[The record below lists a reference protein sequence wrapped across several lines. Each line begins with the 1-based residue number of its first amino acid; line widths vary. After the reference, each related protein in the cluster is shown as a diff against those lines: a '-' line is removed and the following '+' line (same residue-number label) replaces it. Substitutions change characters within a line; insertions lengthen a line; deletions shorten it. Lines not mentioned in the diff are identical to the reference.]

1 MSITDLLVLSVIILA
16 LDAVFLT
23 LAKDIFARQ
32 VMLVQGTAMKVNIL
46 SAAVC
51 YILIVV
57 GLYYF
62 VLRHIIVP
70 NATSAAASIQT
81 MRIGDGMKAAFFL
94 GILVYGVYE
103 TTTLA
108 ILRNWSPMTALL
120 DTTWGGTLFALSAYI
135 FTSIRRWCIKRSGAE
150 PASITIALI
159 SRVSLSPLP
168 DVRGNPRQY

>member
-1 MSITDLLVLSVIILA
+1 MSITDLLVLSVIVLA

-135 FTSIRRWCIKRSGAE
+135 FYKYKTM
-150 PASITIALI
+150 
-159 SRVSLSPLP
+159 V
-168 DVRGNPRQY
+168 Y

>member
-1 MSITDLLVLSVIILA
+1 MYLTDLIVVAIIILA

-23 LAKDIFARQ
+23 LSKELFARQ
-32 VMLVQGTAMKVNIL
+32 VMLVQGTAIQVNIP
-46 SAAVC
+46 SAAIC

-70 NATSAAASIQT
+70 NATSAAAALQT
-81 MRIGDGMKAAFFL
+81 MRIGDGIKTAFFL

-108 ILRNWSPMTALL
+108 ILRNWSPITAII
-120 DTTWGGTLFALSAYI
+120 DTTWGGTLFALSTYI
-135 FTSIRRWCIKRSGAE
+135 FYKYKSM
-150 PASITIALI
+150 
-159 SRVSLSPLP
+159 V
-168 DVRGNPRQY
+168 Y

>member
-1 MSITDLLVLSVIILA
+1 MCITDLLVLSVIILA

-23 LAKDIFARQ
+23 LTKDLFARQ
-32 VMLVQGTAMKVNIL
+32 VMLVQGTAMKVNIP

-51 YILIVV
+51 YILIVL

-70 NATSAAASIQT
+70 NATSAAAAIQT
-81 MRIGDGMKAAFFL
+81 MRIGDGMNAAFFL

-108 ILRNWSPMTALL
+108 ILRNWSPMTAVI
-120 DTTWGGTLFALSAYI
+120 DTTWGGTLFALSAYL
-135 FTSIRRWCIKRSGAE
+135 FYKYKAM
-150 PASITIALI
+150 
-159 SRVSLSPLP
+159 V
-168 DVRGNPRQY
+168 Y

>member
-1 MSITDLLVLSVIILA
+1 MSDLIALAVIVLA

-23 LAKDIFARQ
+23 LTKDMFARQ
-32 VMLVQGTAMKVNIL
+32 VMLVQGTAMNVNIP

-51 YILIVV
+51 YILIVL

-70 NATSAAASIQT
+70 NATSVAASIQT
-81 MRIGDGMKAAFFL
+81 MRLGDGIRAAFFL

-108 ILRNWSPMTALL
+108 ILRNWSPMTAVI
-120 DTTWGGTLFALSAYI
+120 DTTWGGTLFALSAYL
-135 FTSIRRWCIKRSGAE
+135 FYKYKTM
-150 PASITIALI
+150 
-159 SRVSLSPLP
+159 V
-168 DVRGNPRQY
+168 Y

>member
-1 MSITDLLVLSVIILA
+1 MSMTDLLVLSVIILA

-23 LAKDIFARQ
+23 LAKDLFARQ
-32 VMLVQGTAMKVNIL
+32 VMLVQGTAMKVNIP

-51 YILIVV
+51 YILIVL

-62 VLRHIIVP
+62 VIRHIIVP

-81 MRIGDGMKAAFFL
+81 MRIGDGVKAAFFL

-108 ILRNWSPMTALL
+108 ILRNWSPMTALI

-135 FTSIRRWCIKRSGAE
+135 FYKYKTM
-150 PASITIALI
+150 
-159 SRVSLSPLP
+159 V
-168 DVRGNPRQY
+168 Y

>member
-1 MSITDLLVLSVIILA
+1 MCISDLIALAVIILA

-23 LAKDIFARQ
+23 LTKDMFARQ
-32 VMLVQGTAMKVNIL
+32 VMLVQGMAMKVNIP

-51 YILIVV
+51 YILIVL

-70 NATSAAASIQT
+70 NATSVAASIQT
-81 MRIGDGMKAAFFL
+81 MRLGDGIRAAFFL

-108 ILRNWSPMTALL
+108 ILRNWSPMTAVI
-120 DTTWGGTLFALSAYI
+120 DTTWGGTLFALSAYL
-135 FTSIRRWCIKRSGAE
+135 FYKYKTM
-150 PASITIALI
+150 
-159 SRVSLSPLP
+159 V
-168 DVRGNPRQY
+168 Y

>member
-1 MSITDLLVLSVIILA
+1 MSISDLIALAVIVLA

-23 LAKDIFARQ
+23 LTKDLFARQ
-32 VMLVQGTAMKVNIL
+32 VMLVQGTAMTVNIP

-51 YILIVV
+51 YVLIVL

-81 MRIGDGMKAAFFL
+81 MRIGDGVRAAFFL

-108 ILRNWSPMTALL
+108 ILRNWSPMTAVI
-120 DTTWGGTLFALSAYI
+120 DTTWGGTLFALSAYL
-135 FTSIRRWCIKRSGAE
+135 FYTYK
-150 PASITIALI
+150 TL
-159 SRVSLSPLP
+159 V
-168 DVRGNPRQY
+168 Y

>member
-1 MSITDLLVLSVIILA
+1 MCMSDLIALAVIVLA

-23 LAKDIFARQ
+23 LTKDMFARQ
-32 VMLVQGTAMKVNIL
+32 VMLVQGTAMKVNIP

-51 YILIVV
+51 YILIVL

-70 NATSAAASIQT
+70 NATSVAASIQT
-81 MRIGDGMKAAFFL
+81 MRIGDGIRAAFFL

-108 ILRNWSPMTALL
+108 ILRNWSPMTAVI
-120 DTTWGGTLFALSAYI
+120 DTTWGGTLFALSAYL
-135 FTSIRRWCIKRSGAE
+135 FYKYKTM
-150 PASITIALI
+150 
-159 SRVSLSPLP
+159 V
-168 DVRGNPRQY
+168 Y

>member
-1 MSITDLLVLSVIILA
+1 MLTDLIVLGVIVLT

-23 LAKDIFARQ
+23 LFKDFFARQ
-32 VMLVQGTAMKVNIL
+32 VMLVQGTAMQVNIP

-51 YILIVV
+51 YILMVV

-81 MRIGDGMKAAFFL
+81 MRIGDGIKTAFFL

-108 ILRNWSPMTALL
+108 ILKNWTPTTALI
-120 DTTWGGTLFALSAYI
+120 DTTWGGTLFALSTYI
-135 FTSIRRWCIKRSGAE
+135 FYKYK
-150 PASITIALI
+150 TI
-159 SRVSLSPLP
+159 V
-168 DVRGNPRQY
+168 Y

>member
-1 MSITDLLVLSVIILA
+1 MCISDLIALAVIVLA

-23 LAKDIFARQ
+23 LTKDLFARQ
-32 VMLVQGTAMKVNIL
+32 VMLVQGTVMTVNIP

-51 YILIVV
+51 YILIVL

-70 NATSAAASIQT
+70 NATSAAAAIQT
-81 MRIGDGMKAAFFL
+81 MRIGDGVRAAFFL

-108 ILRNWSPMTALL
+108 ILRNWSPMTAVI
-120 DTTWGGTLFALSAYI
+120 DTTWGGTLFALSAYL
-135 FTSIRRWCIKRSGAE
+135 FYKYKT
-150 PASITIALI
+150 L
-159 SRVSLSPLP
+159 V
-168 DVRGNPRQY
+168 Y

>member
-1 MSITDLLVLSVIILA
+1 MKYYLYNIQMNITDLIVVAVIVLA

-23 LAKDIFARQ
+23 VMKDTFARQ
-32 VMLVQGTAMKVNIL
+32 VMLVQGTAMKVNIP
-46 SAAVC
+46 SAAIC
-51 YILIVV
+51 YLLIVV

-81 MRIGDGMKAAFFL
+81 MRLNDGIKTAFFL

-108 ILRNWSPMTALL
+108 ILRNWGLIPALI
-120 DTTWGGTLFALSAYI
+120 DTVWGGTLFALSAYL
-135 FTSIRRWCIKRSGAE
+135 FYKYKSI
-150 PASITIALI
+150 
-159 SRVSLSPLP
+159 V
-168 DVRGNPRQY
+168 Y

>member
-1 MSITDLLVLSVIILA
+1 MCISDLFVVAIIVLA

-23 LAKDIFARQ
+23 LTKDLFARQ
-32 VMLVQGTAMKVNIL
+32 VMLVQGTAMKVNIP
-46 SAAVC
+46 SAAIC
-51 YILIVV
+51 YVLIVL

-81 MRIGDGMKAAFFL
+81 MRIGDGVRAAFFL

-108 ILRNWSPMTALL
+108 ILRNWSPMTAVI
-120 DTTWGGTLFALSAYI
+120 DTTWGGTLFALSAYLFYKYKAI
-135 FTSIRRWCIKRSGAE
+135 
-150 PASITIALI
+150 
-159 SRVSLSPLP
+159 V
-168 DVRGNPRQY
+168 Y

>member
-1 MSITDLLVLSVIILA
+1 MNITDLIVIAVIVLG

-23 LAKDIFARQ
+23 LSKDMFARQ
-32 VMLVQGTAMKVNIL
+32 VMLVQGTAMKVNIP
-46 SAAVC
+46 SAAIC
-51 YILIVV
+51 YVLMVV

-81 MRIGDGMKAAFFL
+81 MRLNDGIKAAFFL

-108 ILRNWSPMTALL
+108 ILRNWSPMTSLI
-120 DTTWGGTLFALSAYI
+120 DTTWGGTLFALSAYL
-135 FTSIRRWCIKRSGAE
+135 FYKYKSI
-150 PASITIALI
+150 
-159 SRVSLSPLP
+159 V
-168 DVRGNPRQY
+168 Y

>member
-1 MSITDLLVLSVIILA
+1 MCITDLLVLSVIILA

-23 LAKDIFARQ
+23 LTKDLFARQ
-32 VMLVQGTAMKVNIL
+32 VMLVQGTAMKVNIP

-51 YILIVV
+51 YILIVL

-70 NATSAAASIQT
+70 NATSAAAAIQT

-108 ILRNWSPMTALL
+108 ILRNWSPMTAVI
-120 DTTWGGTLFALSAYI
+120 DTTWGGTLFALSAYL
-135 FTSIRRWCIKRSGAE
+135 FYKYKAM
-150 PASITIALI
+150 
-159 SRVSLSPLP
+159 V
-168 DVRGNPRQY
+168 Y

>member
-1 MSITDLLVLSVIILA
+1 MTDLLVLSVIILA

-32 VMLVQGTAMKVNIL
+32 VMLVQGTAMKVNIP

-51 YILIVV
+51 YILIVL

-70 NATSAAASIQT
+70 NATSAAAAIQT
-81 MRIGDGMKAAFFL
+81 MRIGDGVKAAFFL

-108 ILRNWSPMTALL
+108 ILRNWSPMTALI

-135 FTSIRRWCIKRSGAE
+135 FYKYKTM
-150 PASITIALI
+150 
-159 SRVSLSPLP
+159 V
-168 DVRGNPRQY
+168 Y

>member
-1 MSITDLLVLSVIILA
+1 MNITDLIVIAVIVLV

-23 LAKDIFARQ
+23 LTKDMFARQ
-32 VMLVQGTAMKVNIL
+32 IMLVQGTAMKVNIP
-46 SAAVC
+46 SAAIC
-51 YILIVV
+51 YVLMVV

-81 MRIGDGMKAAFFL
+81 MRLNDGIKTAFFL

-108 ILRNWSPMTALL
+108 ILRNWSPMTALI
-120 DTTWGGTLFALSAYI
+120 DTTWGGTLFALSAYL
-135 FTSIRRWCIKRSGAE
+135 FYKYKSI
-150 PASITIALI
+150 
-159 SRVSLSPLP
+159 V
-168 DVRGNPRQY
+168 Y

>member
-1 MSITDLLVLSVIILA
+1 MQRRSHCLNDKKLSLYIQMNITDLIVIAVIVLV

-23 LAKDIFARQ
+23 LTKDMFARQ
-32 VMLVQGTAMKVNIL
+32 IMLVQGTAMKVNIP
-46 SAAVC
+46 SAAIC
-51 YILIVV
+51 YVLMVV

-81 MRIGDGMKAAFFL
+81 MRLNDGIKTAFFL

-108 ILRNWSPMTALL
+108 ILRNWSPMTALI
-120 DTTWGGTLFALSAYI
+120 DTTWGGTLFALSAYL
-135 FTSIRRWCIKRSGAE
+135 FYKYKSI
-150 PASITIALI
+150 
-159 SRVSLSPLP
+159 V
-168 DVRGNPRQY
+168 Y

>member
-1 MSITDLLVLSVIILA
+1 MYMTDLLVLSVIVLA

-32 VMLVQGTAMKVNIL
+32 VMLVQGTAMKVNIP

-51 YILIVV
+51 YILIVL

-70 NATSAAASIQT
+70 NATSAAAAIQT

-108 ILRNWSPMTALL
+108 ILRNWSPMTALI

-135 FTSIRRWCIKRSGAE
+135 FYKYKTM
-150 PASITIALI
+150 
-159 SRVSLSPLP
+159 V
-168 DVRGNPRQY
+168 Y

>member
-1 MSITDLLVLSVIILA
+1 MSISDLIALAVIVLA

-23 LAKDIFARQ
+23 LTKDLFARQ
-32 VMLVQGTAMKVNIL
+32 VMLVQGTAMKVNIP

-51 YILIVV
+51 YILIVL

-81 MRIGDGMKAAFFL
+81 MRLGDGVRAAFFL

-108 ILRNWSPMTALL
+108 ILRNWSPMTAVI
-120 DTTWGGTLFALSAYI
+120 DTTWGGTLFALSAYL
-135 FTSIRRWCIKRSGAE
+135 FYKYKAM
-150 PASITIALI
+150 
-159 SRVSLSPLP
+159 V
-168 DVRGNPRQY
+168 Y

>member
-1 MSITDLLVLSVIILA
+1 MLTDLIVLAIIVLA

-23 LAKDIFARQ
+23 LFKDFFARQ
-32 VMLVQGTAMKVNIL
+32 VMLVQGTAMQVNIP
-46 SAAVC
+46 SAAMC
-51 YILIVV
+51 YILMVL

-81 MRIGDGMKAAFFL
+81 MRIGDGIKIAFFL

-108 ILRNWSPMTALL
+108 ILKNWTPTTALI
-120 DTTWGGTLFALSAYI
+120 DTTWGGTLFALSTYI
-135 FTSIRRWCIKRSGAE
+135 FYKYKTM
-150 PASITIALI
+150 
-159 SRVSLSPLP
+159 V
-168 DVRGNPRQY
+168 Y

>member
-1 MSITDLLVLSVIILA
+1 MSITDLLVLSVIVLA

-51 YILIVV
+51 YILIVF

-70 NATSAAASIQT
+70 NATSAAAAIQT

-108 ILRNWSPMTALL
+108 ILRNWSPMTAVI
-120 DTTWGGTLFALSAYI
+120 DTTWGGTLFALSAYL
-135 FTSIRRWCIKRSGAE
+135 FYKYKTM
-150 PASITIALI
+150 
-159 SRVSLSPLP
+159 V
-168 DVRGNPRQY
+168 Y

>member
-1 MSITDLLVLSVIILA
+1 MCISDLIVVAVIILA

-23 LAKDIFARQ
+23 LSKDLFARQ
-32 VMLVQGTAMKVNIL
+32 VMLVQGTAMKVNIP

-51 YILIVV
+51 YVLIVL

-81 MRIGDGMKAAFFL
+81 MRLGDGIRAAFFL

-108 ILRNWSPMTALL
+108 ILRNWSPMTAVI
-120 DTTWGGTLFALSAYI
+120 DTTWGGTLFALSAYL
-135 FTSIRRWCIKRSGAE
+135 FYKFKT
-150 PASITIALI
+150 L
-159 SRVSLSPLP
+159 V
-168 DVRGNPRQY
+168 Y